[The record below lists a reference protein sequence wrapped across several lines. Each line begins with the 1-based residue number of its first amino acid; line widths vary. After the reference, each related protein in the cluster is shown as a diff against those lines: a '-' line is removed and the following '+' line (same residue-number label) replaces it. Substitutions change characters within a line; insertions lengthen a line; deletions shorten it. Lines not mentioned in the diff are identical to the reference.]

1 MKIETWRTHQ
11 IRVHLAS
18 IWYPILW
25 DLVYGNAKVNREV
38 ELKYG
43 LTRQALHAYELFL
56 ELYGKPVVFKA
67 ELKEDMKKI
76 IWNFEK

>member
-1 MKIETWRTHQ
+1 
-11 IRVHLAS
+11 
-18 IWYPILW
+18 
-25 DLVYGNAKVNREV
+25 VNREV

-43 LTRQALHAYELFL
+43 LTRQALHAYELGL

-76 IWNFEK
+76 I